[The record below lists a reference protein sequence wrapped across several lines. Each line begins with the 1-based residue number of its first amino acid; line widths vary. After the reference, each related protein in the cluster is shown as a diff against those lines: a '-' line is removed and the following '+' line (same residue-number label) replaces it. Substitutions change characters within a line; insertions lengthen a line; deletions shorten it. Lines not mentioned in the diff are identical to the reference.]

1 MDKAA
6 QNQANNA
13 AESSTAPNTSGS
25 ASEADNPADASVRPE
40 TAASEGAAQNITQ
53 SDSAQSENDK
63 PESAK
68 QGSTAAEASPA
79 VTSATTSPAEPSPAA
94 STPAG
99 ATALHVDAMR
109 LDSTHSVYSTDLD
122 PDDDY
127 EEVVEEYATTDA
139 PDGTHREERRITR
152 TTHHPRG
159 KQGDP
164 KADPQKAGSQK
175 AGTQKAGTPGGPDGA
190 AEIIDVGEPETH
202 TTTIRT
208 VTRTVTDPPRR
219 APRTRLFRTLSKYR
233 GEKNLAAWEERSS
246 RPMFVAS
253 VLYLLAFAAPI
264 MSTRIQE
271 PYDAYLNIIQMIL
284 WGLFAAD
291 YCIRL
296 YLAPRRL
303 YFITHNLMNL
313 AIVLLPAWRIVSF
326 LAMIHLTTNRQYK
339 RLSELAVKLFG
350 YTAIF
355 IIMFALAI
363 YSVESS
369 EPGAMIRDLPTAY
382 WWTFTTLATVG
393 YGDVYPITGI
403 GRVIAVVVMLYGV
416 GMVAVATGALAS
428 WIIEKIGGREE
439 QEYPA
444 TKADVDDLRQE
455 ISELRALL
463 AREYARREAH
473 DYTLREVVDEEGV
486 HPVPSEAEAARR
498 AGFSTASGFSAAG
511 FAAAGFTA
519 PAAPGAAAAASAE
532 ATSNA
537 AQGAARAGEPADSSA
552 SHEVAVREQEPVA
565 LLEETRQ
572 TFTIIREKF
581 SLRSRKQ

>member
-1 MDKAA
+1 MDKAE
-6 QNQANNA
+6 QNQAENTVKNG
-13 AESSTAPNTSGS
+13 TAPNTSAGNS
-25 ASEADNPADASVRPE
+25 PANSVGDSLAGASVRPE
-40 TAASEGAAQNITQ
+40 TTASGTTASE
-53 SDSAQSENDK
+53 
-63 PESAK
+63 
-68 QGSTAAEASPA
+68 TAPAEANPAEASPA
-79 VTSATTSPAEPSPAA
+79 EASPAES
-94 STPAG
+94 
-99 ATALHVDAMR
+99 TALHVDAVQIDSAR
-109 LDSTHSVYSTDLD
+109 LDSAHSVYSTDLD

-127 EEVVEEYATTDA
+127 EEVVEEYATTDE

-159 KQGDP
+159 KGD
-164 KADPQKAGSQK
+164 
-175 AGTQKAGTPGGPDGA
+175 QKAGTPNTGSPKAGTQGNPDGA
-190 AEIIDVGEPETH
+190 AEIIDAGEPETH

-246 RPMFVAS
+246 TPMFVAS

-271 PYDAYLNIIQMIL
+271 PYDGYLNIIQMIL

-393 YGDVYPITGI
+393 YGDVYPVTGI

-473 DYTLREVVDEEGV
+473 DYTLREVVDEDGV
-486 HPVPSEAEAARR
+486 HPIPSEAEAARR
-498 AGFSTASGFSAAG
+498 AGFGAPSFGAAEPASAA
-511 FAAAGFTA
+511 TSNT
-519 PAAPGAAAAASAE
+519 APGAAR
-532 ATSNA
+532 T
-537 AQGAARAGEPADSSA
+537 GEPADSST
-552 SHEVAVREQEPVA
+552 SHEVVVREQEPIA

-581 SLRSRKQ
+581 ALRSRK

>member
-25 ASEADNPADASVRPE
+25 ASEADNPAGASVRPE
-40 TAASEGAAQNITQ
+40 TAASEGVAQNITQ

-79 VTSATTSPAEPSPAA
+79 VTSAATSPAEPSPAA

-109 LDSTHSVYSTDLD
+109 LDSSRAVYSTDLD

-152 TTHHPRG
+152 TTHHPHG
-159 KQGDP
+159 KQGD
-164 KADPQKAGSQK
+164 QKGSQ
-175 AGTQKAGTPGGPDGA
+175 GSSDGA
-190 AEIIDVGEPETH
+190 PEIIDAGEPETH

-246 RPMFVAS
+246 TPMFVAS

-271 PYDAYLNIIQMIL
+271 PYDGYLNIIQMIL

-291 YCIRL
+291 YCVRL

-326 LAMIHLTTNRQYK
+326 LAMIHLTANRQYK
-339 RLSELAVKLFG
+339 RLSELGMKLFG

-355 IIMFALAI
+355 IIMFALSI

-382 WWTFTTLATVG
+382 WWMFTTLSTVG
-393 YGDVYPITGI
+393 YGDVYPVTGI
-403 GRVIAVVVMLYGV
+403 GRVIAVIVMLYG
-416 GMVAVATGALAS
+416 GGLVAVATGALAS
-428 WIIEKIGGREE
+428 WIIEKIGGVEE
-439 QEYPA
+439 QEHPA

-473 DYTLREVVDEEGV
+473 DCRLREVVDEEGV

-498 AGFSTASGFSAAG
+498 TGFGTAGFSATG
-511 FAAAGFTA
+511 FAAPSASADA
-519 PAAPGAAAAASAE
+519 PNAAPTEESAE
-532 ATSNA
+532 
-537 AQGAARAGEPADSSA
+537 SST

-572 TFTIIREKF
+572 TFTIIREKS

>member
-1 MDKAA
+1 MNKAE
-6 QNQANNA
+6 QNQADNTVKNG
-13 AESSTAPNTSGS
+13 TAPNTSAGNTAGNS
-25 ASEADNPADASVRPE
+25 PAGAFVPPE
-40 TAASEGAAQNITQ
+40 TAASGPAA
-53 SDSAQSENDK
+53 SK
-63 PESAK
+63 
-68 QGSTAAEASPA
+68 TAPAEATPAEASPSPA
-79 VTSATTSPAEPSPAA
+79 AASPAEP
-94 STPAG
+94 
-99 ATALHVDAMR
+99 TALHVDAVQIDSAR
-109 LDSTHSVYSTDLD
+109 LDSAHSVYSTDLD

-159 KQGDP
+159 KGD
-164 KADPQKAGSQK
+164 QKAGSHKSGSQK
-175 AGTQKAGTPGGPDGA
+175 AGTQGNPDGA
-190 AEIIDVGEPETH
+190 AEIIDAGEPETH

-246 RPMFVAS
+246 TPMFVAS

-271 PYDAYLNIIQMIL
+271 PYDGYLNILQLIL

-393 YGDVYPITGI
+393 YGDVYPVTGI

-473 DYTLREVVDEEGV
+473 DYTLREVVDEDGV

-498 AGFSTASGFSAAG
+498 AGFSSAGFDAAG
-511 FAAAGFTA
+511 SGAAGFTA
-519 PAAPGAAAAASAE
+519 PGAAGAATSAAASDGAPGAAR
-532 ATSNA
+532 T
-537 AQGAARAGEPADSSA
+537 GEPVDSST
-552 SHEVAVREQEPVA
+552 SHEVVVREQEPVA

-581 SLRSRKQ
+581 ALRSRK

>member
-1 MDKAA
+1 M
-6 QNQANNA
+6 
-13 AESSTAPNTSGS
+13 
-25 ASEADNPADASVRPE
+25 EAVQVDAV
-40 TAASEGAAQNITQ
+40 QI
-53 SDSAQSENDK
+53 DSA
-63 PESAK
+63 
-68 QGSTAAEASPA
+68 
-79 VTSATTSPAEPSPAA
+79 
-94 STPAG
+94 
-99 ATALHVDAMR
+99 R

-122 PDDDY
+122 PDDY

-152 TTHHPRG
+152 TTHHPHG
-159 KQGDP
+159 KGD
-164 KADPQKAGSQK
+164 QK
-175 AGTQKAGTPGGPDGA
+175 AGTQGNPDGD

-246 RPMFVAS
+246 TPMFVAS

-326 LAMIHLTTNRQYK
+326 LSMIYMTANRQYK

-473 DYTLREVVDEEGV
+473 DYTLREVVDEDGV
-486 HPVPSEAEAARR
+486 HPVPSEAEAARHTGFGT
-498 AGFSTASGFSAAG
+498 AGFSATG
-511 FAAAGFTA
+511 FAA
-519 PAAPGAAAAASAE
+519 PSASAD
-532 ATSNA
+532 APNA
-537 AQGAARAGEPADSSA
+537 VPTEESADSSA

>member
-25 ASEADNPADASVRPE
+25 ASEADNPAGASVRPE

-79 VTSATTSPAEPSPAA
+79 VTSAATSPAESSPAA

-109 LDSTHSVYSTDLD
+109 LDSSRAVYSTDLD

-152 TTHHPRG
+152 TTHHPHG
-159 KQGDP
+159 KGD
-164 KADPQKAGSQK
+164 QK
-175 AGTQKAGTPGGPDGA
+175 AGTQKAGTQGSPDGA
-190 AEIIDVGEPETH
+190 PEIIDAGEPETH

-271 PYDAYLNIIQMIL
+271 PYDGYLNIIQMIL

-339 RLSELAVKLFG
+339 RLSELGVKLFG

-369 EPGAMIRDLPTAY
+369 APGAMIRDLPTAY

-393 YGDVYPITGI
+393 YGDVYPVTGI

-428 WIIEKIGGREE
+428 WIIEKIGGMEE
-439 QEYPA
+439 QEHPA

-473 DYTLREVVDEEGV
+473 DYTLREVVDEDGV
-486 HPVPSEAEAARR
+486 HPIPSEAEAARR
-498 AGFSTASGFSAAG
+498 DGFGTAGFSATG
-511 FAAAGFTA
+511 FAAPSASADA
-519 PAAPGAAAAASAE
+519 PNAAPTEESAE
-532 ATSNA
+532 SLT
-537 AQGAARAGEPADSSA
+537 

-581 SLRSRKQ
+581 SLRSRK

>member
-1 MDKAA
+1 MDKAE
-6 QNQANNA
+6 QNQADNTVKNG
-13 AESSTAPNTSGS
+13 TAPK
-25 ASEADNPADASVRPE
+25 ASVENNPAGASVRPE
-40 TAASEGAAQNITQ
+40 TVASETTASEAAAENTAKAGYTQSAPAESSAAKTSAAAS
-53 SDSAQSENDK
+53 
-63 PESAK
+63 
-68 QGSTAAEASPA
+68 
-79 VTSATTSPAEPSPAA
+79 SPAEAT
-94 STPAG
+94 TPRMEAVQ
-99 ATALHVDAMR
+99 VDAVQIDSAR

-152 TTHHPRG
+152 TTHHPHG
-159 KQGDP
+159 KQGD
-164 KADPQKAGSQK
+164 QKGSQ
-175 AGTQKAGTPGGPDGA
+175 GSSDGA
-190 AEIIDVGEPETH
+190 PEIIDAGEPETH

-246 RPMFVAS
+246 TPMFVAS

-473 DYTLREVVDEEGV
+473 DYTLREVVDEDGV
-486 HPVPSEAEAARR
+486 HPVPSEAEAAHRTGFGT
-498 AGFSTASGFSAAG
+498 AGFSATGF
-511 FAAAGFTA
+511 
-519 PAAPGAAAAASAE
+519 AAPGASADAPNAAPTEESAE
-532 ATSNA
+532 
-537 AQGAARAGEPADSSA
+537 SSA

>member
-1 MDKAA
+1 MDKAE
-6 QNQANNA
+6 QNQADNTAANSTTPNKSSSPTGDA
-13 AESSTAPNTSGS
+13 PVHAESAASETS
-25 ASEADNPADASVRPE
+25 ASEAAAENTAQAGYAQAAPAETSAAKTNAAATSTGVASP
-40 TAASEGAAQNITQ
+40 S
-53 SDSAQSENDK
+53 
-63 PESAK
+63 
-68 QGSTAAEASPA
+68 EASPA
-79 VTSATTSPAEPSPAA
+79 AA
-94 STPAG
+94 NTVQ
-99 ATALHVDAMR
+99 VDAMH
-109 LDSTHSVYSTDLD
+109 LDSSRAVYSTDLD

-159 KQGDP
+159 KQGD
-164 KADPQKAGSQK
+164 QK
-175 AGTQKAGTPGGPDGA
+175 GTQGSPDGA
-190 AEIIDVGEPETH
+190 PEIIDAGEPETH

-233 GEKNLAAWEERSS
+233 GEKNLAAWEDRTST
-246 RPMFVAS
+246 PMFVAS

-271 PYDAYLNIIQMIL
+271 PYDGYLNIIQMIL

-291 YCIRL
+291 YCVRL

-326 LAMIHLTTNRQYK
+326 LAMIHLTANRQYK
-339 RLSELAVKLFG
+339 RLSELAMKLFG

-355 IIMFALAI
+355 IIMFALSI

-369 EPGAMIRDLPTAY
+369 EPGSMIRDLPTAY

-473 DYTLREVVDEEGV
+473 DYTLREVVDEDGV

-498 AGFSTASGFSAAG
+498 AGFGTAGFSATG
-511 FAAAGFTA
+511 F
-519 PAAPGAAAAASAE
+519 AAPGASAD
-532 ATSNA
+532 APNA
-537 AQGAARAGEPADSSA
+537 APAEEPGESST

>member
-25 ASEADNPADASVRPE
+25 ASEADNPAGASVRPE

-63 PESAK
+63 SESAK

-79 VTSATTSPAEPSPAA
+79 VTSPAESSPAA
-94 STPAG
+94 SAPAG

-122 PDDDY
+122 PNDDY

-152 TTHHPRG
+152 TTHHPHG
-159 KQGDP
+159 KQGD
-164 KADPQKAGSQK
+164 QK
-175 AGTQKAGTPGGPDGA
+175 AGTQGNPDGA
-190 AEIIDVGEPETH
+190 AEIIDAGEPETH

-246 RPMFVAS
+246 TPMFVAS

-326 LAMIHLTTNRQYK
+326 LSMIYMTANRQYK

-463 AREYARREAH
+463 AREYARREAR
-473 DYTLREVVDEEGV
+473 DYTLREVVDEDGV

-498 AGFSTASGFSAAG
+498 AGFSAGGFGVTGFSAAG
-511 FAAAGFTA
+511 FAAPGASADA
-519 PAAPGAAAAASAE
+519 PNAAPTEES
-532 ATSNA
+532 
-537 AQGAARAGEPADSSA
+537 ADSSTP
-552 SHEVAVREQEPVA
+552 HEVAVREQEPVA

>member
-1 MDKAA
+1 MDKAE
-6 QNQANNA
+6 QNQAENTVKNG
-13 AESSTAPNTSGS
+13 TAPNTSEGNTS
-25 ASEADNPADASVRPE
+25 GNISGDNPAGASVRPE
-40 TAASEGAAQNITQ
+40 TTASETAPAA
-53 SDSAQSENDK
+53 
-63 PESAK
+63 
-68 QGSTAAEASPA
+68 ASPA
-79 VTSATTSPAEPSPAA
+79 ES
-94 STPAG
+94 
-99 ATALHVDAMR
+99 TALHVDAVQIDSAR
-109 LDSTHSVYSTDLD
+109 LDSTHAVYSTDLD

-152 TTHHPRG
+152 TTHHPHG
-159 KQGDP
+159 KGDP
-164 KADPQKAGSQK
+164 KA
-175 AGTQKAGTPGGPDGA
+175 GTQGNPDGA
-190 AEIIDVGEPETH
+190 AEIIDAGEPETH

-271 PYDAYLNIIQMIL
+271 PYDGYLNIIQLIL

-473 DYTLREVVDEEGV
+473 DYTLREVVDEDGV

-498 AGFSTASGFSAAG
+498 TGFGTAGFSATG

-519 PAAPGAAAAASAE
+519 PGTPGVPEPSSAATPEGAA
-532 ATSNA
+532 
-537 AQGAARAGEPADSSA
+537 QAGEPADSST

-581 SLRSRKQ
+581 SLRSRK

>member
-1 MDKAA
+1 MDKAE
-6 QNQANNA
+6 QNQAENTATNSTTPKKS
-13 AESSTAPNTSGS
+13 AESAPTG
-25 ASEADNPADASVRPE
+25 DASVRPE
-40 TAASEGAAQNITQ
+40 SATSEAAAENTAQAGYTQ
-53 SDSAQSENDK
+53 SAPAETSA
-63 PESAK
+63 A
-68 QGSTAAEASPA
+68 
-79 VTSATTSPAEPSPAA
+79 ATTSAEAN
-94 STPAG
+94 TVQ
-99 ATALHVDAMR
+99 VDAMR

-164 KADPQKAGSQK
+164 K
-175 AGTQKAGTPGGPDGA
+175 GTQKAGTQGNPDGA
-190 AEIIDVGEPETH
+190 PEIIDAGEPETH

-219 APRTRLFRTLSKYR
+219 TPRTRLFRTLSKYR
-233 GEKNLAAWEERSS
+233 GEKNLAAWEGRTST
-246 RPMFVAS
+246 PMFVAS

-271 PYDAYLNIIQMIL
+271 PYDGYLNIIQMIL

-291 YCIRL
+291 YCVRL

-326 LAMIHLTTNRQYK
+326 LAMIHLTANRQYK
-339 RLSELAVKLFG
+339 RLSELAMKLFG

-369 EPGAMIRDLPTAY
+369 EPGSMIRDLPTAY

-428 WIIEKIGGREE
+428 WIIEKIGGMEE
-439 QEYPA
+439 QEHPA

-463 AREYARREAH
+463 AREYARSEAH
-473 DYTLREVVDEEGV
+473 DCRLREVVDEEGV
-486 HPVPSEAEAARR
+486 HPVPSEAEAARS
-498 AGFSTASGFSAAG
+498 AGFVAAESGS
-511 FAAAGFTA
+511 
-519 PAAPGAAAAASAE
+519 
-532 ATSNA
+532 ATSTGA
-537 AQGAARAGEPADSSA
+537 SRAARADDSGEASASST

>member
-1 MDKAA
+1 MDKAE
-6 QNQANNA
+6 QNQADNTVANSTTPNKSSSPTGDTSVH
-13 AESSTAPNTSGS
+13 AESAASETS
-25 ASEADNPADASVRPE
+25 ASEA
-40 TAASEGAAQNITQ
+40 AAENAVKAGYTQ
-53 SDSAQSENDK
+53 SAPAET
-63 PESAK
+63 
-68 QGSTAAEASPA
+68 STGVASPSEASPA
-79 VTSATTSPAEPSPAA
+79 AA
-94 STPAG
+94 NTVQ
-99 ATALHVDAMR
+99 VDAMR

-127 EEVVEEYATTDA
+127 EEVVEEYATTDE

-152 TTHHPRG
+152 TTHHPHG
-159 KQGDP
+159 KQGD
-164 KADPQKAGSQK
+164 QKGSQ
-175 AGTQKAGTPGGPDGA
+175 GSSDGA
-190 AEIIDVGEPETH
+190 PEIIDAGEPETH

-246 RPMFVAS
+246 TPMFVAS

-339 RLSELAVKLFG
+339 RLSELGVKLFG

-455 ISELRALL
+455 ISELRAML

-473 DYTLREVVDEEGV
+473 DYTLREVVDEDGV

-498 AGFSTASGFSAAG
+498 TGFGTAGFSATG
-511 FAAAGFTA
+511 FAA
-519 PAAPGAAAAASAE
+519 PSASAD
-532 ATSNA
+532 APNA
-537 AQGAARAGEPADSSA
+537 VPTEESADSSA

-581 SLRSRKQ
+581 SLRSRK